1 MGDRDP
7 SSGISEGEIAKLFEG
22 VELTEEEQKELEAEL
37 QFQIQRHERA
47 VALAKQREA
56 EAKAAKD
63 RYVQIV
69 HCKIYLHFITYM
81 CIVSYEQLHN
91 NGYL

>member
-69 HCKIYLHFITYM
+69 HWKKFFIDSGRLECKIYATTLF
-81 CIVSYEQLHN
+81 
-91 NGYL
+91 